1 MVSRSAEVPANPMS
15 RLDAFG
21 LVRDRGVVEGTVDA
35 HRLSRVED
43 LLGAGPSQIDWRIVG
58 TNDAM
63 GRPALNVE
71 LSGAV
76 SVNCQRCLADFEWP
90 VAQRTELLLAHSEDE
105 LVALDAESGSE
116 VVLATS
122 PIDPL
127 GLVEDELVLA
137 LPFAPRHPDD
147 ACAAPAESDVTNR
160 RA

>member
-1 MVSRSAEVPANPMS
+1 MVARSADVPANSKS
-15 RLDAFG
+15 RLDAFR
-21 LVRDRGVVEGTVDA
+21 LARDRGVVEGTVDA
-35 HRLSRVED
+35 HRLPRIED
-43 LLGAGPSQIDWRIVG
+43 LLGAGPARIDWRIAG
-58 TNDAM
+58 STDAL

-76 SVNCQRCLADFEWP
+76 SLNCQRCLADFDWP
-90 VAQRTELLLAHSEDE
+90 VGQETELLLAHSEDE

-116 VVLATS
+116 VVLAAS

-147 ACAAPAESDVTNR
+147 ACAAPADSDVTNR